1 MERDGDEYVLR
12 PMNCP
17 EHMMMYKNRLH
28 SYRDLP
34 VRIAE
39 VADDF
44 RFEASGALT
53 GIERSRAF
61 SQNDS
66 HIFCRPDQIA
76 DEIKNITKLIL
87 DVYKDFGFTE
97 YFFRLSLRDKNDTE
111 KYFGNDEL
119 WEKSETELRKVLN
132 EMGVKYYEAEG
143 EAAFYGPKIDVQV
156 NSAIGHE
163 VTLST
168 IQLDYQ
174 LPERFELEY
183 VDKDGKK
190 ARPVVIH
197 RAILGS
203 LDRFVAFLLEETKG
217 ILPLWLAPQQAVVIP
232 VSPEAHGE
240 YAHHVVEEMRKLGI
254 RVELDDRNEKLGYRI
269 REAQTSKIPVEI
281 VVGDGE
287 KESNG
292 VTVRRYGSRQ
302 EVKKSMDDFLKDIQE
317 EIHSKKM

>member
-1 MERDGDEYVLR
+1 M
-12 PMNCP
+12 
-17 EHMMMYKNRLH
+17 
-28 SYRDLP
+28 
-34 VRIAE
+34 
-39 VADDF
+39 
-44 RFEASGALT
+44 
-53 GIERSRAF
+53 
-61 SQNDS
+61 
-66 HIFCRPDQIA
+66 
-76 DEIKNITKLIL
+76 
-87 DVYKDFGFTE
+87 YKDFGFTE

-119 WEKSETELRKVLN
+119 WEKSESELRKVLN

-287 KESNG
+287 KETNG

-317 EIHSKKM
+317 EINSKKM